1 MLFTSTIGSGASYP
15 RYISGASLARFVRH
29 MTPAQR
35 AVLAAEIIEGR
46 VILQALTAKAV
57 VALTGANQP
66 YVNIALRLTPEER
79 VAVAAGDSP
88 MTRSR
93 PRPRAAA
100 AADDWWTFNDD
111 AFVAAMR
118 RIEALSTATEVEY
131 TTNN

>member
-15 RYISGASLARFVRH
+15 RYISGASFARFVRH

-57 VALTGANQP
+57 VALTGANQ
-66 YVNIALRLTPEER
+66 LRLTPEER

-118 RIEALSTATEVEY
+118 RIEVLSTATEVEY

>member
-1 MLFTSTIGSGASYP
+1 
-15 RYISGASLARFVRH
+15 